1 MTRPINRGMDRPRL
15 DSSLLDVMPSQP
27 LWRFWALA
35 AALAAALAGC
45 GLVLG
50 SGVWMVAVLAFLAL
64 TAFAARAMRV
74 GHPHARMGAANGVT
88 LLRAAIACVLILP
101 ILMPGGLAGRDA
113 LAWGVTAAVAAGLA
127 LDGVD
132 GWLARRQGLSSAFGA
147 RFDMEVDAYLAALL
161 AVLALVSGKAGLWV
175 LALGFMRYAFVAA
188 MPVWRWLDAPLPD
201 RAGRKT
207 ACVIQIAALT
217 ALMAPPVVPPLSLV
231 VGGVA
236 TLVLAAS
243 FVADIW
249 LLWRARR

>member
-1 MTRPINRGMDRPRL
+1 MVPPAPVLRL
-15 DSSLLDVMPSQP
+15 
-27 LWRFWALA
+27 WALA
-35 AALAAALAGC
+35 LPLAVVLAGL
-45 GLVLG
+45 GLALG
-50 SGVWMVAVLAFLAL
+50 ATVWMVPVLALLGL
-64 TAFAARAMRV
+64 TAVAARAMRA

-88 LLRAAIACVLILP
+88 LLRAAIACLLILP
-101 ILMPGGLAGRDA
+101 ILLPGGLAGRDA
-113 LAWGVTAAVAAGLA
+113 LAWGLTAAVAAGLA

-132 GWLARRQGLSSAFGA
+132 GWLARRQGLSSPFGA

-175 LALGFMRYAFVAA
+175 LALGFMRYGFVAA

-217 ALMAPPVVPPLSLV
+217 ALMAPPVVPPLSLI
-231 VGGVA
+231 VGGAA

-243 FVADIW
+243 FAADIW